1 MEFKPILILVDVA
14 STVQQGHLTL
24 VMKATEPIATVI
36 KRVDKWPSLVGS
48 RALLRTNWTP
58 VHKNQHLAAVVAVKF
73 GLIPTLSDLHSWRYF
88 LKT

>member
-36 KRVDKWPSLVGS
+36 KRVDK
-48 RALLRTNWTP
+48 
-58 VHKNQHLAAVVAVKF
+58 
-73 GLIPTLSDLHSWRYF
+73 
-88 LKT
+88 